1 MRDAILARLARSQP
15 LRFIAVGVLN
25 TIFGYV
31 VYLIGLFA
39 GLVPELALA
48 VSVAIGAT
56 FNYFTTGRL
65 VFGHASL
72 DRMLRFFASYA
83 TLYIVNA
90 IALRAFV
97 GFGIPPAYAQAILVL
112 PFAAI
117 SYLVFK
123 FLVFRPREVP

>member
-1 MRDAILARLARSQP
+1 MVHDTLRRLFR
-15 LRFIAVGVLN
+15 LRVVRFIAVGILN

-31 VYLIGLFA
+31 VYLLGLFA
-39 GLVPELALA
+39 GLQPEIALA
-48 VSVAIGAT
+48 VSIAIGAT

-83 TLYIVNA
+83 ALYVVNA
-90 IALRAFV
+90 IALRVFV
-97 GFGIPPAYAQAILVL
+97 AFGIAPAYAQALLVL

-123 FLVFRPREVP
+123 FLVFRPSEVP